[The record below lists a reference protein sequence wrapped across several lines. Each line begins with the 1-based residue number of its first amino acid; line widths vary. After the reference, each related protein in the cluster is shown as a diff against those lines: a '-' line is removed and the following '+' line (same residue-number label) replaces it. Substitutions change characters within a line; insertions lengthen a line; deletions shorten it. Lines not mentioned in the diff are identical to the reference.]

1 MTFGIYLY
9 IFVYT
14 KVIKPWNTYGAYKM
28 KRKEILEYLKHY
40 LERSKVVDQSCKDNP
55 YPYMYGY
62 LSAAVEDLIKKMES
76 KKM

>member
-1 MTFGIYLY
+1 
-9 IFVYT
+9 
-14 KVIKPWNTYGAYKM
+14 M

-55 YPYMYGY
+55 YPYMYGC